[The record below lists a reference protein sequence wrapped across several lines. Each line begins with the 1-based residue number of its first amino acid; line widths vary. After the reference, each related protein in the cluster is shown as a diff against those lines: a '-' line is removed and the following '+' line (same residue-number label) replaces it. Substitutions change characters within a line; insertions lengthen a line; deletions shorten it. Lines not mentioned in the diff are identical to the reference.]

1 MTLDNLIIIG
11 KNVKNVD
18 LIENSINDSTE
29 IFLVD
34 SDTTEESLLN
44 HVEGKTYKSVAYFAH
59 YQAPETH
66 SITPDVTYDLASDKG
81 ALVNFW
87 NKFDTST
94 VDYLGCSTLKNE
106 VWKNTLKHL
115 EEKTSKQF
123 RASDDNTGNLKA
135 GGDWVLES
143 DGVNVKEIY
152 FTEEINKW
160 MGLLGTVHI
169 VSLDVNDG
177 EGSLR
182 QAIAD
187 AATGDTIEFGDGMEI
202 LLNTPITIDNK
213 DIVINGGENVVT
225 ISGGNTTSIFK
236 ITSGDVEIKSLTLK
250 NGLAQGGEGERPGR
264 VLGHGAGGGGAGMG
278 GAIAVSGGNVLI
290 NGVEFIDNKAK
301 GGNGGN
307 STTPVGS
314 STTIDYA
321 GAGGSSNFGSGG
333 IRVTW
338 GNDYQGNA
346 GGFGGG
352 GSGAL
357 DYGENNPYG
366 GAGGFGGGGG
376 GGATGVW
383 IYSLAQDRISNI
395 SAGPAGQAGLFG
407 GAGSEGQT
415 KTVNDQGR
423 GDGGGGGGGAGL
435 GGALFIKSGNVTLSN
450 STFTGSVAEG
460 GSGGDGSAR
469 GAAGQGVGGAIF
481 VYETG
486 NINLE
491 DNVTFSNNF
500 ATDNA
505 DTYIMHLDI
514 SPKIIN
520 ESIPANTTVAT
531 ISTKQS
537 ISGGTYSYSL
547 VDGTGDDDN
556 TSFTIDG
563 NELGI
568 IGSPDYATKSSYS
581 IRIKTDHDSSNF
593 TYEKSFTLRVNQ
605 APTSISLSSLLINES
620 IPAYPTVAA
629 ISYTDT
635 SIAYDKYVIYN
646 GYKYRTL
653 LDADV
658 NGTGQSSSA
667 EQTYT
672 TMPAGFAVAPDNQDI
687 VDNVIAPY
695 YWDVWRLCT
704 ESKAWATKHYVLN
717 AGMMKDS
724 TTMWETNGYEYRI
737 KPGSSSWYRLLIRA
751 VVDVLPTYS
760 LVSGTEYPDNS
771 SFTINGNELIM
782 NDSPNYSTKSS
793 YSILIQV
800 TDLGGES
807 YEKNFT
813 LTVTPPSDEE
823 APVITLAVA
832 ANRLADLVGGSLTDD
847 GNGNYTLVSNIDLTE
862 DLIIESNETLF
873 INTNKQ
879 LNISANVHNKGIVFL
894 RGNTD
899 NQTTINNYGVFVNE
913 GLVRSSNQ
921 YEYFYN
927 NSGGKF
933 YNLNT
938 NQRDEVTNQLYYF
951 SNRSGSAIFD
961 VKSTFKLSRVSSNSG
976 SYTGDYTGGIPHE
989 VAILDGNIVEQGATW
1004 VDPGATADTGETVT
1018 ASGTVNT
1025 SVVGTYTIT
1034 YTATDAA
1041 GNAGTDT
1048 RTVTVVDITAPVIT
1062 VTSGTDTIEAG
1073 GTWADAG
1080 ATADTGE
1087 TVTASGTVDA
1097 NTAGTYTITYT
1108 ATDAAGNVGT
1118 ATRTITVGDGNFAP
1132 VGVDASIE
1140 RFKGLVAFGK
1150 NLVFDMDMGGH
1161 LVTATITLPDESEWR
1176 DGDTVNLMGMP
1187 LNRENFNLSSPE
1199 FSQELV
1205 DYLENQLDVYGNFT
1219 MQGDLGLA
1227 AGPLENEIGINDLEM
1242 FHLITFG
1249 ELDLSIHE
1257 SMFGSIYYNNP
1268 ELLSLFEDSGF
1279 STTDTYIFGAD
1290 LARLEDATSS
1300 ITSGSL
1306 AATDVDQNSVLTFTL
1321 DTPVAGLT
1329 LATNGTYTFDGNNQ
1343 AYADLWQGDSRVVV
1357 ANWTVTDQ
1365 HGATDSRE
1373 LTITVNGIG
1382 VNPAPVITVT
1392 SGTDTVEEG
1401 ATWTDAEATADG
1413 GETVTASGTVDTST
1427 AGTYTITYTATDAA
1441 GNVGTATRTVTVEDT
1456 TAPVIT
1462 VTSGTDTVEEGA
1474 TWTDAEATA
1483 DGGET
1488 VTASGTVD
1496 TSTAGTYTITY
1507 TATDAAGNVG
1517 TATRTVTV
1525 VTVTVKVTQI
1535 LYMRKGWNLVSF
1547 YVTPGTA
1554 SDVFAG
1560 HGDFKEIRDGNDN
1573 IIDATDPL
1581 NVTDGYYIEVA
1592 ESFTLS
1598 VTGILP
1604 VSVPTKS
1611 LVAGWNLIGCPV
1623 EEIAVSYFLGKNSTI
1638 VHIQDL
1644 VNSHSIGAPP
1654 ITNRL
1659 KLKRGSGYWVKSNV
1673 AATLN
1678 WS

>member
-44 HVEGKTYKSVAYFAH
+44 HVKEKTYKSVAYFAH

-66 SITPDVTYDLASDKG
+66 SITPDVTYDLASDKD

-873 INTNKQ
+873 IKTNKQ

-1132 VGVDASIE
+1132 VGVDASVE
-1140 RFKGLVAFGK
+1140 RSKGLVASGK
-1150 NLVFDMDMGGH
+1150 TLVLDMDLGGIG
-1161 LVTATITLPDESEWR
+1161 VTATITLPDESEWR
-1176 DGDTVNLMGMP
+1176 DGDMIDLDMP
-1187 LNRENFNLSSPE
+1187 LNRENFKLSSPQ
-1199 FSQELV
+1199 FSPELV
-1205 DYLENQLDVYGNFT
+1205 DYLENQLDILDGAFT
-1219 MQGDLGLA
+1219 MGGNLRFNSA
-1227 AGPLENEIGINDLEM
+1227 FESHNEIRISELERL
-1242 FHLITFG
+1242 FFFTFG
-1249 ELDLSIHE
+1249 GLELLMTSPHTLDIN
-1257 SMFGSIYYNNP
+1257 YVDP
-1268 ELLSLFEDSGF
+1268 ELQSLFSVTFGYFID
-1279 STTDTYIFGAD
+1279 TTSQVFVGD
-1290 LARLEDATSS
+1290 LARLEDRFSS

-1321 DTPVAGLT
+1321 DAPVAGLT
-1329 LATNGTYTFDGNNQ
+1329 LATNGTYTFDWNNQ
-1343 AYADLWQGDSRVVV
+1343 AYADLWQGDSRNVV

-1382 VNPAPVITVT
+1382 VNP
-1392 SGTDTVEEG
+1392 
-1401 ATWTDAEATADG
+1401 
-1413 GETVTASGTVDTST
+1413 
-1427 AGTYTITYTATDAA
+1427 
-1441 GNVGTATRTVTVEDT
+1441 
-1456 TAPVIT
+1456 APVIT